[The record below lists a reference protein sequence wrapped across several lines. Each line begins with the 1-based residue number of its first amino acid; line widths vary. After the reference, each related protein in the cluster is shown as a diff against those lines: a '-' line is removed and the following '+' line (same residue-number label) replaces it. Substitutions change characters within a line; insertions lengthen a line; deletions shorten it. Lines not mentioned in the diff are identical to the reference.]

1 MDGNEGFQERI
12 IPAEG
17 TVGLLQLIA
26 AKLAGMNVSA
36 DKVSV
41 GAGGVTLRNG
51 AIRAV
56 LGELVLQGYGITGK
70 GTPGWPSPTP
80 EMAATPEFEAVW
92 QRIKGWDI
100 NVPDVY
106 AGYCGANGNHV

>member
-36 DKVSV
+36 DKVSA

-56 LGELVLQGYGITGK
+56 LGELARQGGLVLLPRWPRRPSSRLCGSASK
-70 GTPGWPSPTP
+70 GGTSTCQMCTRATAEPT
-80 EMAATPEFEAVW
+80 ATTCE
-92 QRIKGWDI
+92 RS
-100 NVPDVY
+100 
-106 AGYCGANGNHV
+106 